1 MIIVQLAGGLGNQMF
16 QYALYLQL
24 KNLGKEVRIDDVA
37 GFAGDNKRTPALAVF
52 GIEYDRPTKRELEQ
66 MLDSSMLPWQR
77 VRRKLFG
84 RNRKSY
90 FEENKLYHP
99 EVLTWDDIY
108 LEGYWQTEKYF
119 ASIADQVKN
128 VYDMDVLWQYVRRRE
143 RRAPG
148 SVPQDEYGNGGKK
161 KSLDDWLSYISSVES
176 VGIHV
181 RRGDYLMPE
190 HRDLYGGICTEAY
203 YREAMRV
210 VKDEHPG
217 CVFFLFTNDK
227 EWAYTL
233 ADAED
238 GQNAV
243 EIVDP
248 AEEDDYA
255 ELVLMSR
262 CKHNILAN
270 SSFGWWAS
278 YLNRNDDKIVIAP
291 DRWLNGWD
299 CRDIYRE
306 DMRRISV

>member
-128 VYDMDVLWQYVRRRE
+128 VYDLDVLWQYVRRQE

-148 SVPQDEYGNGGKK
+148 SVLQDECGNGGKR
-161 KSLDDWLSYISSVES
+161 KSLDDWLSYISTVES

-233 ADAED
+233 ADARD

-248 AEEDDYA
+248 AEEHDYA

>member
-128 VYDMDVLWQYVRRRE
+128 VYDLDVLWQYVRRQE

-148 SVPQDEYGNGGKK
+148 SVLQDECGNGGKR
-161 KSLDDWLSYISSVES
+161 KSLDDWLSYISTVES

-270 SSFGWWAS
+270 SSFSWWAS